1 VSLTKLTRENIFLSD
16 EPDTLPLD
24 RIVRKFEQRISQRS
38 LIELEQTYGAN
49 SLEVAVLLSD
59 LIKKLSAQNGNEEFV
74 RTLEVRISRIKAF

>member
-1 VSLTKLTRENIFLSD
+1 LSD

-74 RTLEVRISRIKAF
+74 RTLEVRINRIKELLKNCDVSE